1 VNGNWWLIRK
11 QPCHSHSDSPPQ
23 GGGCDWGWEI
33 IVKEYETIGK
43 PLPRIDGFEKATGQA
58 KFTVDMAMPG
68 MLHGKFLRSPL
79 PHARILAI
87 HTEKAKRLPGVKAV
101 ITREDTAGIRY
112 AFVDTPRY
120 PADETPLAVDNARY
134 IGDEVAAVAATDPDT
149 AEEALR
155 LINVE
160 YEPLPAVF
168 DPEEAMR
175 PDAPDIHQPFEPES
189 KTTATEWEDWGVR
202 REKRA
207 TDWRDAKNLS
217 GRTSVAFGNIEKG
230 FAQSDY
236 VREDR
241 FETKAT
247 AHCAMEPHGALAFF
261 DSAGKLHMYL
271 SSMGIFYKRFILAKA
286 LGLPISQVR
295 ILKTY
300 VGGAFGGK
308 IDLFPYEF
316 CAAFLSRMTGKP
328 VRFELDREEVF
339 TCTRQRHPTIIHI
352 KTGVKKDGTIAAQD
366 VKFIADNGA
375 YRGSGSIII
384 YLGHAFSIPVYSV
397 PNYRYE
403 GYSVYTNNPIRGPQ
417 RAHGSPQIRFAVDS
431 QIEMIA
437 EELGLDPL
445 EIMLRNAR
453 KKDDVLPNGDV
464 LKSCGLPDCLERA
477 AHTSGWKEW
486 RGNLKNRTQER
497 QSSSRYKKGLG
508 MSACAMF
515 SGAPFYPF
523 ASSAIVKLHDDGSA
537 TLYTGATEM
546 GQGSD
551 TTMAQVAAQELGL
564 RLEDIRVVSGDTELC
579 PIDHGQ
585 FLSGGAFV
593 TGNAVKRAAADA
605 KSQLLRMAVEIL
617 GAEESDLTTGGKRV
631 YINGQP
637 EKGLS
642 YSELIQMSVQR
653 NNGDPIIGKGSMK
666 AVQEAEFY
674 PSLAKAKGHFTDAYG
689 FAVQVAEVE
698 VDTLTGQTK
707 ILKTVTYHDCGFPL
721 NLSIVEG
728 QVHGNV
734 SMGIGQALWEEI
746 ILEKGQIQDPT
757 FLDYR
762 APLATETPVMI
773 SEMVE
778 TRDPGGPY
786 GAKEVGEGSISG
798 MLAAISNAVYD
809 AIGIRFKE
817 LPITPEKVLES
828 LENQKKNL
836 GKRI

>member
-1 VNGNWWLIRK
+1 VAFENGESKVR
-11 QPCHSHSDSPPQ
+11 
-23 GGGCDWGWEI
+23 
-33 IVKEYETIGK
+33 EYEIIGK
-43 PLPRIDGFEKATGQA
+43 PLPRVDGIEKATGQA

-68 MLHGKFLRSPL
+68 MLHGKFLRSAY
-79 PHARILAI
+79 PHARILSI
-87 HTEKAKRLPGVKAV
+87 NVEKAKRLSGVKAV
-101 ITREDTAGIRY
+101 ITRDDVAGIRY

-120 PADETPLAVDNARY
+120 PADETPLAVDKVRY
-134 IGDEVAAVAATDPDT
+134 IGDEVAAVAAIDLDT
-149 AEEALR
+149 AEEAIR
-155 LINVE
+155 LIQVE
-160 YEPLPAVF
+160 YKPLTPVF
-168 DPEEAMR
+168 DPEEAMKTG
-175 PDAPDIHQPFEPES
+175 APDIHEPFELGS
-189 KTTATEWEDWGVR
+189 KTEWEDWGVHR
-202 REKRA
+202 DKRA
-207 TDWRDAKNLS
+207 LDWRDAKNLS
-217 GRTSVAFGNIEKG
+217 GRTSVAIGDVERG

-247 AHCAMEPHGALAFF
+247 AHCALEPHAALASFEP
-261 DSAGKLHMYL
+261 SGKLNMYL
-271 SSMGIFYKRFILAKA
+271 SSMGIFYKRFVLAKA

-328 VRFELDREEVF
+328 VRFELEREEVF
-339 TCTRQRHPTIIHI
+339 TCTRQRHPTIVHI
-352 KTGVKKDGTIAAQD
+352 KTGVKKDGTILAQKT
-366 VKFIADNGA
+366 KFIADNGA
-375 YRGSGSIII
+375 YRGSGAIVV

-397 PNYRYE
+397 PNYHYE

-431 QIEMIA
+431 QIDMIA

-445 EIMLRNAR
+445 EIMLKNAR
-453 KKDDVLPNGDV
+453 KKDDILPNGDV
-464 LKSCGLPDCLERA
+464 LKSCGLSECLEKA
-477 AHTSGWKEW
+477 AQTSGWKEW
-486 RGNLKNRTQER
+486 RRDRNKRVQER
-497 QSSSRYKKGLG
+497 ESTSRYKRGLG
-508 MSACAMF
+508 MSSCSMF

-523 ASSAIVKLHDDGSA
+523 ASSAIVKLHDDGSV
-537 TLYTGATEM
+537 TLFTGATEM

-564 RLEDIRVVSGDTELC
+564 QLEDIRVVSGDTELC

-593 TGNAVKRAAADA
+593 TGNAVRLAAANA
-605 KSQLLRMAVEIL
+605 KSQLLKLAVEIL
-617 GAEESDLTTGGKRV
+617 GVEEATLEAKEKRFYV
-631 YINGQP
+631 RGSPDKSI
-637 EKGLS
+637 S
-642 YSELIQMSVQR
+642 YSELIQLSVQR
-653 NNGDPIIGKGSMK
+653 NNGNPIIGKGNMK

-698 VDTLTGQTK
+698 VDTQTG
-707 ILKTVTYHDCGFPL
+707 LVRVNKTVTFHDCGFPL

-734 SMGIGQALWEEI
+734 SMGMGQALWEEI
-746 ILEKGQIQDPT
+746 LLEGGQIQNPS

-762 APLATETPVMI
+762 APLATETPSMI
-773 SEMVE
+773 SGMVE
-778 TRDPGGPY
+778 TQDPGGPY

-798 MLAAISNAVYD
+798 ILAAIANAIYD
-809 AIGIRFKE
+809 AIGIRFTQ
-817 LPITPEKVLES
+817 LPITPEKVLEA
-828 LENQKKNL
+828 LWKK
-836 GKRI
+836 

>member
-1 VNGNWWLIRK
+1 VAFENGESKVR
-11 QPCHSHSDSPPQ
+11 
-23 GGGCDWGWEI
+23 
-33 IVKEYETIGK
+33 EYEIIGK
-43 PLPRIDGFEKATGQA
+43 PLPRVDGIEKATGQA

-68 MLHGKFLRSPL
+68 MLHGKFLRSAY
-79 PHARILAI
+79 PHARILSI
-87 HTEKAKRLPGVKAV
+87 NVEKAKRLSGVKAV
-101 ITREDTAGIRY
+101 ITRDDVAGIRY

-120 PADETPLAVDNARY
+120 PADETPLAVDKVRY
-134 IGDEVAAVAATDPDT
+134 IGDEVAAVAAIDLDT
-149 AEEALR
+149 AEEAIR
-155 LINVE
+155 LIQVE
-160 YEPLPAVF
+160 YKPLTPVF
-168 DPEEAMR
+168 DPEEAMKTG
-175 PDAPDIHQPFEPES
+175 APDIHEPFELGS
-189 KTTATEWEDWGVR
+189 KTEWEDWGVHR
-202 REKRA
+202 GKRA
-207 TDWRDAKNLS
+207 LDWRDAKNLS
-217 GRTSVAFGNIEKG
+217 GRTSVAIGDVERG

-247 AHCAMEPHGALAFF
+247 AHCALEPHAALASFEP
-261 DSAGKLHMYL
+261 SGKLNMYL
-271 SSMGIFYKRFILAKA
+271 SSMGIFYKRFVLAKA

-328 VRFELDREEVF
+328 VRFELEREEVF
-339 TCTRQRHPTIIHI
+339 TCTRQRHPTIVHI
-352 KTGVKKDGTIAAQD
+352 KTGVKKDGTILAQKI
-366 VKFIADNGA
+366 KFIADNGA
-375 YRGSGSIII
+375 YRGSGAIVV

-397 PNYRYE
+397 PNYHYE

-445 EIMLRNAR
+445 EIMLKNAR
-453 KKDDVLPNGDV
+453 KKDDILPNGDV
-464 LKSCGLPDCLERA
+464 LKSCGLSECLEKA
-477 AHTSGWKEW
+477 AQASGWKEW
-486 RGNLKNRTQER
+486 RGDRAKRTQER
-497 QSSSRYKKGLG
+497 ESTSRYKRGLG
-508 MSACAMF
+508 MSSCSMF

-523 ASSAIVKLHDDGSA
+523 ASSAIVKLHDDGSV

-564 RLEDIRVVSGDTELC
+564 QLEDIRVVSGDTELC

-593 TGNAVKRAAADA
+593 TGNAVRLAAADA
-605 KSQLLRMAVEIL
+605 KSQLLKLAVEML
-617 GAEESDLTTGGKRV
+617 GVEEVTLEAKEKRFYV
-631 YINGQP
+631 RGSPDKSI
-637 EKGLS
+637 S
-642 YSELIQMSVQR
+642 YSELIQLSVQR
-653 NNGDPIIGKGSMK
+653 NNGNPIIGKGNMK

-698 VDTLTGQTK
+698 VDTQTG
-707 ILKTVTYHDCGFPL
+707 LVRVNKTVTFHDCGFPL

-734 SMGIGQALWEEI
+734 SMGMGQALWEEI
-746 ILEKGQIQDPT
+746 LLEGGQIQNPS

-762 APLATETPVMI
+762 APLATETPSMI
-773 SEMVE
+773 SGMVE
-778 TRDPGGPY
+778 TQDPGGPY

-798 MLAAISNAVYD
+798 ILAAIANAIYD
-809 AIGIRFKE
+809 AIGIRFTQ
-817 LPITPEKVLES
+817 LPITPEKVLEALTLPAHPKACLPVGRGEGRDKEKV
-828 LENQKKNL
+828 LEALWKK
-836 GKRI
+836 

>member
-1 VNGNWWLIRK
+1 M
-11 QPCHSHSDSPPQ
+11 
-23 GGGCDWGWEI
+23 
-33 IVKEYETIGK
+33 KEFEVIGK
-43 PLPRIDGFEKATGQA
+43 PLPRVDGIEKATGQA

-68 MLHGKFLRSPL
+68 MLHGKFLRSPH
-79 PHARILAI
+79 PHARLLSINV
-87 HTEKAKRLPGVKAV
+87 EKAKRLPGVKAV
-101 ITREDTAGIRY
+101 MTRDDVAGIRY

-120 PADETPLAVDNARY
+120 PADETPLAVDKVRY
-134 IGDEVAAVAATDPDT
+134 IGDEVAAVAAVDLDT
-149 AEEALR
+149 AEEASR
-155 LINVE
+155 LIEVE
-160 YEPLPAVF
+160 YEPLPPVF
-168 DPEEAMR
+168 DPEEAMK
-175 PDAPDIHQPFEPES
+175 PGASDIHEPFDLGS
-189 KTTATEWEDWGVR
+189 KTEWEDWGVHRDR
-202 REKRA
+202 RPL
-207 TDWRDAKNLS
+207 DWRDAKNLS
-217 GRTSVAFGNIEKG
+217 GRTSVAFGDVEKG
-230 FAQSDY
+230 FVQSDY

-247 AHCAMEPHGALAFF
+247 AHCALEPHAALAYF
-261 DSAGKLHMYL
+261 DSSGKLNMYL
-271 SSMGIFYKRFILAKA
+271 SSMGIFYKRFILSKV

-308 IDLFPYEF
+308 VDLFPYEF

-328 VRFELDREEVF
+328 VRFELEREEVF

-352 KTGVKKDGTIAAQD
+352 KTGAKKDGTLLAQE

-375 YRGSGSIII
+375 YRGSGSIVV
-384 YLGHAFSIPVYSV
+384 YLGHAFSIPVYSI
-397 PNYRYE
+397 PNYHYE

-431 QIEMIA
+431 QIAMIA
-437 EELGLDPL
+437 EELGMDPF
-445 EIMLRNAR
+445 EIMLKNAR
-453 KKDDVLPNGDV
+453 KKDDVLPNGDI
-464 LKSCGLPDCLERA
+464 LKSCGLSECLQKASRA
-477 AHTSGWKEW
+477 SGWKEW
-486 RGNLKNRTQER
+486 RKNQEKRAQER
-497 QSSSRYKKGLG
+497 QSSSRYKRGLG
-508 MSACAMF
+508 MSACSMF

-537 TLYTGATEM
+537 TLFTGATEM

-564 RLEDIRVVSGDTELC
+564 SLEDIRVISGDTELC

-593 TGNAVKRAAADA
+593 TGNAVRLAAADA
-605 KSQLLRMAVEIL
+605 KSQLLKLAVEML
-617 GAEESDLTTGGKRV
+617 GVDEADLESKEKWFYVRG
-631 YINGQP
+631 NP
-637 EKGLS
+637 EKNIS
-642 YSELIQMSVQR
+642 YSRLIQLSVQR
-653 NNGDPIIGKGSMK
+653 NNGNPIIGKGSTK

-698 VDTLTGQTK
+698 VDTKTGQIK
-707 ILKTVTYHDCGFPL
+707 VIQTVTLHDCGFPL

-734 SMGIGQALWEEI
+734 SMGLGQALWEEVV
-746 ILEKGQIQDPT
+746 LEKGQIQNPT

-762 APLATETPVMI
+762 APLATETPKML
-773 SEMVE
+773 SGMVE

-798 MLAAISNAVYD
+798 VLAAIANAVYD
-809 AIGIRFKE
+809 AIGIRFTE
-817 LPITPEKVLES
+817 LPITPEKVLEA
-828 LENQKKNL
+828 LWKK
-836 GKRI
+836 

>member
-1 VNGNWWLIRK
+1 M
-11 QPCHSHSDSPPQ
+11 
-23 GGGCDWGWEI
+23 
-33 IVKEYETIGK
+33 KEYEIIGK
-43 PLPRIDGFEKATGQA
+43 PLPRIDGIEKATGQG
-58 KFTVDMAMPG
+58 KFTVDMALPG
-68 MLHGKFLRSPL
+68 MLHGKFLRSPY
-79 PHARILAI
+79 PHARILSI
-87 HTEKAKRLPGVKAV
+87 NIDKAKRLPGVKAV
-101 ITREDTAGIRY
+101 ITREDMAGIRY

-120 PADETPLAVDNARY
+120 PADETPLAVDKARY
-134 IGDEVAAVAATDPDT
+134 IGDEVAAVAAIDLDA
-149 AEEALR
+149 AEEAIR
-155 LINVE
+155 LIKVE
-160 YEPLPAVF
+160 YEPLPPVF
-168 DPEEAMR
+168 DPEEAMK
-175 PDAPDIHQPFEPES
+175 PGAPDIHEPLELES
-189 KTTATEWEDWGVR
+189 TTEWEDWGVR
-202 REKRA
+202 RDKRA
-207 TDWRDAKNLS
+207 LDWRDAKNLS
-217 GRTSVAFGNIEKG
+217 GRTSVAFGDAERG

-247 AHCAMEPHGALAFF
+247 AHCALEPHAALAFF
-261 DSAGKLHMYL
+261 EPSGKLNMYL

-328 VRFELDREEVF
+328 VRFEMEREEVF

-352 KTGVKKDGTIAAQD
+352 KTGVKKDGTILAQKI
-366 VKFIADNGA
+366 KFIADNGA
-375 YRGSGSIII
+375 YRGSGSIVI

-397 PNYRYE
+397 PNYHYE
-403 GYSVYTNNPIRGPQ
+403 GYSVYTNHPIRGPQ

-445 EIMLRNAR
+445 EIMLKNSR
-453 KKDDVLPNGDV
+453 KKDDILPNGDV
-464 LKSCGLPDCLERA
+464 LRSCGLPECLVKA
-477 AHTSGWKEW
+477 AQTSGWKEW
-486 RGNLKNRTQER
+486 RADRSKRAHER
-497 QSSSRYKKGLG
+497 QSSSRYKRGLG

-537 TLYTGATEM
+537 TLFTGATEM

-564 RLEDIRVVSGDTELC
+564 QLGDIRVVSGDTELC

-593 TGNAVKRAAADA
+593 TGNAVRLAAADA
-605 KSQLLRMAVEIL
+605 KSQLLKLAVEML
-617 GAEESDLTTGGKRV
+617 GVDGTNLEAKEKRFHIKGNSDKS
-631 YINGQP
+631 I
-637 EKGLS
+637 S
-642 YSELIQMSVQR
+642 YSELIQLSVQR
-653 NNGDPIIGKGSMK
+653 NNGDPIIGKGNMK

-698 VDTLTGQTK
+698 VDTKTGLIK
-707 ILKTVTYHDCGFPL
+707 VIKTVTFHDCGFPL
-721 NLSIVEG
+721 NRSIVEG

-734 SMGIGQALWEEI
+734 SMGLGQALWEEI
-746 ILEKGQIQDPT
+746 VLEGGQIQNPS

-762 APLATETPVMI
+762 TPLAIETPFMI
-773 SEMVE
+773 SGMVE
-778 TRDPGGPY
+778 SRDPGGPY

-798 MLAAISNAVYD
+798 VLAAVANAIYD
-809 AIGIRFKE
+809 ATGIRFTQ
-817 LPITPEKVLES
+817 LPITPEKVLGALKS
-828 LENQKKNL
+828 SNSALK
-836 GKRI
+836 G

>member
-1 VNGNWWLIRK
+1 
-11 QPCHSHSDSPPQ
+11 
-23 GGGCDWGWEI
+23 
-33 IVKEYETIGK
+33 VKEYDIIGK
-43 PLPRIDGFEKATGQA
+43 PLPRVDGIEKVTGQA
-58 KFTVDMAMPG
+58 KFTVDMAMRG
-68 MLHGKFLRSPL
+68 MLFGKFLRSPH
-79 PHARILAI
+79 PHAKLLSVNV
-87 HTEKAKRLPGVKAV
+87 EKAKKLPGVKAV
-101 ITREDTAGIRY
+101 ITRDDVAGIRY

-120 PADETPLAVDNARY
+120 PADETPLAVDKVRY
-134 IGDEVAAVAATDPDT
+134 IGDEVAAVAAIDPDT
-149 AEEALR
+149 AEEAIR
-155 LINVE
+155 LIEVE
-160 YEPLPAVF
+160 YKPLTPVF
-168 DPEEAMR
+168 DPEEAMETG
-175 PDAPDIHQPFEPES
+175 APDIHEPFELGS
-189 KTTATEWEDWGVR
+189 KTEWEDWGVR
-202 REKRA
+202 RDRRA
-207 TDWRDAKNLS
+207 LDWRDAKNLS
-217 GRTSVAFGNIEKG
+217 GRTSVVFGDVEKG

-247 AHCAMEPHGALAFF
+247 AHCALEPHAALASFEP
-261 DSAGKLHMYL
+261 SGKLSMYL

-286 LGLPISQVR
+286 LGLPISRVR

-328 VRFELDREEVF
+328 VRFELEREEVF
-339 TCTRQRHPTIIHI
+339 TSTRQRHPTIIHI
-352 KTGVKKDGTIAAQD
+352 KTGVKKDGTILAQKT
-366 VKFIADNGA
+366 KFIADNGA
-375 YRGSGSIII
+375 YRGSGAIVV

-397 PNYRYE
+397 PNYHYE

-445 EIMLRNAR
+445 EIMLKNAR
-453 KKDDVLPNGDV
+453 KKDDILPNGDV
-464 LKSCGLPDCLERA
+464 LKSCGLSKCLEKA
-477 AHTSGWKEW
+477 AQTSGWKEW
-486 RGNLKNRTQER
+486 RGDRAKRTQER
-497 QSSSRYKKGLG
+497 ESTSRYKRGLG
-508 MSACAMF
+508 MSACSMF

-523 ASSAIVKLHDDGSA
+523 ASSALVKLHDDGSV
-537 TLYTGATEM
+537 TLYIGATEM

-564 RLEDIRVVSGDTELC
+564 QLEDIRVVSGDTELC

-593 TGNAVKRAAADA
+593 TGNAVRLAAADA
-605 KSQLLRMAVEIL
+605 KSQLLKLAVEIL
-617 GAEESDLTTGGKRV
+617 GADEPDLGTKEKRFYVRGNSDKSV
-631 YINGQP
+631 AYA
-637 EKGLS
+637 
-642 YSELIQMSVQR
+642 ELIQLSVQR
-653 NNGDPIIGKGSMK
+653 NNGNPIIGKGSMK

-698 VDTLTGQTK
+698 VDTQTGLVN
-707 ILKTVTYHDCGFPL
+707 ILKTVTYHDCGYPL

-734 SMGIGQALWEEI
+734 SMGLGQALWEEI
-746 ILEKGQIQDPT
+746 LLEGGQIQNPT

-762 APLATETPVMI
+762 APLATETPKMI
-773 SEMVE
+773 SGMVE

-798 MLAAISNAVYD
+798 ILAAVANAIYD
-809 AIGIRFKE
+809 AIGIRFTR
-817 LPITPEKVLES
+817 LPITPEKVLEALTLPLS
-828 LENQKKNL
+828 PK
-836 GKRI
+836 GKGKV

>member
-1 VNGNWWLIRK
+1 MREY
-11 QPCHSHSDSPPQ
+11 
-23 GGGCDWGWEI
+23 EI
-33 IVKEYETIGK
+33 IGK
-43 PLPRIDGFEKATGQA
+43 SLPRVDGIEKVTGQA

-68 MLHGKFLRSPL
+68 MLHGKFLRSAY
-79 PHARILAI
+79 PHARILSI
-87 HTEKAKRLPGVKAV
+87 NVEKAKRLSGVKAV
-101 ITREDTAGIRY
+101 ITRDHVAGIRY

-120 PADETPLAVDNARY
+120 PADETPLAVDKVRY
-134 IGDEVAAVAATDPDT
+134 IGDEVAAVAAIDLDT
-149 AEEALR
+149 AEEAIR
-155 LINVE
+155 LIEVV
-160 YEPLPAVF
+160 YKPLSPVF
-168 DPEEAMR
+168 DPEEAMETG
-175 PDAPDIHQPFEPES
+175 APDIHEPFEFGS
-189 KTTATEWEDWGVR
+189 KTEWEDWGVR
-202 REKRA
+202 RDKRA
-207 TDWRDAKNLS
+207 LDWRDAKNLS
-217 GRTSVAFGNIEKG
+217 GRTSVAFGDVERG

-247 AHCAMEPHGALAFF
+247 AHCALESHAALASFEP
-261 DSAGKLHMYL
+261 SGKLNMYL

-328 VRFELDREEVF
+328 VRFELEREEVF
-339 TCTRQRHPTIIHI
+339 TSTRQRHPTIIHI
-352 KTGVKKDGTIAAQD
+352 KTGVKKDGTILAQKT
-366 VKFIADNGA
+366 KFIADNGA
-375 YRGSGSIII
+375 YRGSGAIVV
-384 YLGHAFSIPVYSV
+384 YLGHAFSIPVYSI
-397 PNYRYE
+397 PNYHYE

-437 EELGLDPL
+437 AELGLDPL
-445 EIMLRNAR
+445 EIMLKNAR
-453 KKDDVLPNGDV
+453 KKDDILPNGDV
-464 LKSCGLPDCLERA
+464 LKSCGLSECLQKA
-477 AHTSGWKEW
+477 AQASGWKEW
-486 RGNLKNRTQER
+486 RGDRAKRTQER
-497 QSSSRYKKGLG
+497 ESTSRYKRGLG
-508 MSACAMF
+508 MSSCSMF

-523 ASSAIVKLHDDGSA
+523 ASSAIVKLHDDGSV
-537 TLYTGATEM
+537 TLFTGATEM

-564 RLEDIRVVSGDTELC
+564 QLEDIRVVSGDTELC

-593 TGNAVKRAAADA
+593 TGNAVRLAAADA
-605 KSQLLRMAVEIL
+605 KSQLLKLAVEIL
-617 GAEESDLTTGGKRV
+617 GVNEPDLETKKKRFYVRGNSDKS
-631 YINGQP
+631 I
-637 EKGLS
+637 S
-642 YSELIQMSVQR
+642 YAELIQLSVQR
-653 NNGDPIIGKGSMK
+653 NNGNPIIGKGNMK

-674 PSLAKAKGHFTDAYG
+674 PSLAKTKGHFTDAYG
-689 FAVQVAEVE
+689 FAVQVVEVE
-698 VDTLTGQTK
+698 VDTQTGLVK

-734 SMGIGQALWEEI
+734 SMGLGQALWEEI
-746 ILEKGQIQDPT
+746 LLEGGQIQNPT

-762 APLATETPVMI
+762 APLATETPKMI
-773 SEMVE
+773 SGMVE

-798 MLAAISNAVYD
+798 ILAAVANAIYD
-809 AIGIRFKE
+809 AIGIRFTR
-817 LPITPEKVLES
+817 LPITPEKVLEALTLPLS
-828 LENQKKNL
+828 PK
-836 GKRI
+836 GKGKV